1 MESINLEELKRIEA
15 PMNYLT
21 EGSEKPVN
29 YMYAPPPGVPQRT
42 GQYGKYTIP
51 IYDGRSVAQH
61 LSLDTNGFMLTQHK
75 TAVKNFYDENEVKSV
90 YYPEVAQLLKEI
102 TGATKVAVFDHN
114 IRCLTMAQTGENGVR
129 EPVKMA
135 HNDYTL
141 KSGPQRV
148 RDLLPADEAERLL
161 QHRFMEINVWR
172 PIRGPV
178 QANPLAVCD
187 ARSMTLQDFVAMDL
201 KYQDRTGEVYAI
213 TFKPRHHWFY
223 FPHMQRDEVL
233 LLKGYDSMEDGRAR
247 FTAHSSFEDPTTPLD
262 APARESIEARMLV
275 FFAPEESGAR

>member
-1 MESINLEELKRIEA
+1 MENATLENLNRIEA

-29 YMYAPPPGVPQRT
+29 YMYAPPQGVPQRT

-51 IYDGRSVAQH
+51 IYDGRSVSQQ
-61 LSLDTNGFMLTQHK
+61 LSLDTNGFMLTRHK
-75 TAVKNFYDENEVKSV
+75 TAVKNFYDENEVKTV
-90 YYPEVAQLLKEI
+90 YYPEVAWLVKAV
-102 TGATKVAVFDHN
+102 TGATKVVVFDHN
-114 IRCLTMAQTGENGVR
+114 VRCAAKAQHGESGVR

-148 RDLLPADEAERLL
+148 RDLLPADEAEQLL

-187 ARSMTLQDFVAMDL
+187 ARSMTEQDFVSMDL
-201 KYQDRTGEVYAI
+201 KYHDRTGEVYAV
-213 TFKPRHHWFY
+213 TFKSRHRWFY
-223 FPHMQRDEVL
+223 FPNMQPDEVL
-233 LLKGYDSMEDGRAR
+233 FLKGYDSMEDGRAR
-247 FTAHSSFEDPTTPLD
+247 FTAHSSFEDPTTPPD

-275 FFAPEESGAR
+275 FFAPEKPEAQ

>member
-1 MESINLEELKRIEA
+1 METSTLESLKHIEA

-21 EGSEKPVN
+21 AGSEKPVN
-29 YMYAPPPGVPQRT
+29 YMYTPPPGVPQRT

-51 IYDGRSVAQH
+51 IYDGRSVAQQ
-61 LSLDTNGFMLTQHK
+61 LSLDTNGFMLMRHK
-75 TAVKNFYDENEVKSV
+75 TAVKNFYDPAEVRAV
-90 YYPEVAQLLKEI
+90 YFPEVEQLMKET
-102 TGATKVAVFDHN
+102 TGATKVVVFDHN
-114 IRCLTMAQTGENGVR
+114 VRCLTMAQKGENGAR

-141 KSGPQRV
+141 RSGPQRV
-148 RDLLPADEAERLL
+148 RDLVPDEAERLL

-201 KYQDRTGEVYAI
+201 KYQDRTGEVYAV
-213 TFKPRHHWFY
+213 TFKPSHRWFY
-223 FPHMQRDEVL
+223 FPHMQADEVL

-247 FTAHSSFEDPTTPLD
+247 FTAHSSFEDPTTPPD
-262 APARESIEARMLV
+262 APARESIEVRTLV
-275 FFAPEESGAR
+275 FFAPEKHV

>member
-1 MESINLEELKRIEA
+1 MENTVLENLKRIEA

-29 YMYAPPPGVPQRT
+29 YMYTPPPGVPQRT

-51 IYDGRSVAQH
+51 LYDGRSVSQH
-61 LSLDTNGFMLTQHK
+61 LSLDTNGFMLTRHE
-75 TAVKNFYDENEVKSV
+75 TAVKNFYDPDEVHTV
-90 YYPEVAQLLKEI
+90 YFPEIERLLKEV
-102 TGATKVAVFDHN
+102 TGATKVVVFDHN
-114 IRCLTMAQTGENGVR
+114 VRCLTKAQKGEDGAR

-141 KSGPQRV
+141 RSGPQRV
-148 RDLLPADEAERLL
+148 RDLLPAGEAERLL

-201 KYQDRTGEVYAI
+201 KYQDRTGEVYAVA
-213 TFKPRHHWFY
+213 FNPNHRWFY
-223 FPHMQRDEVL
+223 FPRMQRDEVL

-247 FTAHSSFEDPTTPLD
+247 FTAHSSFEDPTTPPD
-262 APARESIEARMLV
+262 APARESIEVRTLV
-275 FFAPEESGAR
+275 FFAPEETGAR